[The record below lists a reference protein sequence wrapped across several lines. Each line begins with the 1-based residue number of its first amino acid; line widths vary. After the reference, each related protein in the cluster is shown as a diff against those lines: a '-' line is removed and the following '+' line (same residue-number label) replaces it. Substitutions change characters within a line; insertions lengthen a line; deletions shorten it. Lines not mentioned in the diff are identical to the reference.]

1 MRRRLKP
8 MPRVHRPT
16 KKGFQKVTTSTP
28 ITVLVVEDSRFLRAA
43 SAAMLERAGFT
54 VLEAADGELALEIAA
69 QQHVDVV
76 ILDLILPKV
85 QGFEII
91 QRLRQDPRT
100 AQVPVIVLTG
110 LSNPPDFSAYAPVEF
125 ACKDSFTMDQIAPRV
140 TEVLQRALAGKA
152 S

>member
-1 MRRRLKP
+1 MRKRLKP
-8 MPRVHRPT
+8 KPQSTPAT
-16 KKGFQKVTTSTP
+16 KKGFQKVTSIP

-43 SAAMLERAGFT
+43 STAMLERAGFT
-54 VLEAADGELALEIAA
+54 VLEAADGEMALEIAA

-76 ILDLILPKV
+76 VLDLILPKV

-125 ACKDSFTMDQIAPRV
+125 ACKDSFTMDQIALRV
-140 TEVLQRALAGKA
+140 KEVLQRAPA